1 MTFHRM
7 LNIVL
12 FNFKKIYVPVILST
26 IIFALLLYFVYPV
39 TYSSVVTLLP
49 PAEQESNSLSSLI
62 GGGGDIPSFLG
73 LGGAKGN
80 ALLNA
85 EILKSRSASEE
96 VISKCNLFAYLNTN
110 NLHVAALIM
119 QQKIEADVSKEG
131 ILSFSVD
138 LTSPY
143 FGRFSSSND
152 SLKQLVAIVANTY
165 IMVLDKINN
174 EKMNQKAKSS
184 RKYVEIQ
191 IADIKSKMDTAELKL
206 KEFQNKYKAISLD
219 EQLSAAINN
228 AAKLK
233 SEIVTTE
240 IQMNTMKYSL
250 SEESLAMQSL
260 EKKLDVLNQKYY
272 QSQYGDGKKID
283 YLPIFSDVPEM
294 IQKFA
299 ELTRDVKIYN
309 EVYLFLQKQYF
320 KEKIQENK
328 DVSNIEVLDA
338 AIVPEKPKSPNL
350 ISSVVTFALFSF
362 IFMAVVFIFK
372 NRKEII

>member
-12 FNFKKIYVPVILST
+12 FNRKQIFIPAVIST

-39 TYSSVVTLLP
+39 TYSSVVTILP
-49 PAEQESNSLSSLI
+49 PSEQETGSISTLI
-62 GGGGDIPSFLG
+62 GGSELPSFLG

-96 VISKCNLFAYLNTN
+96 VIKKCGLLNFLKIN
-110 NLHVAALIM
+110 NLHIAAQML
-119 QQKIEADVSKEG
+119 QQKIDVEVSKEG
-131 ILSFSVD
+131 ILS
-138 LTSPY
+138 LTIELTTPY
-143 FGRFSSSND
+143 FGRFSAKND
-152 SLKQLVAIVANTY
+152 SLKQLVAVVANQY
-165 IMVLDKINN
+165 VAVLDKINN
-174 EKMNQKAKSS
+174 EKMNQKAKNS
-184 RKYVEIQ
+184 REYIEIQ
-191 IADIKSKMDTAELKL
+191 ITEIKQKLDSAETKL
-206 KEFQNKYKAISLD
+206 KEFQNKYKAISLP
-219 EQLSAAINN
+219 EQLTAAIEN

-260 EKKLDVLNQKYY
+260 EKKLDVLNDKYY
-272 QSQYGDGKKID
+272 QSEYGDGKNID
-283 YLPIFSDVPEM
+283 YLPVFSDVPEM
-294 IQKFA
+294 ILRFA
-299 ELTRDVKIYN
+299 VLTRDVKIYN

-338 AIVPEKPKSPNL
+338 AIEPEKSKSPRL
-350 ISSVVTFALFSF
+350 IFSTFTFAIFSF
-362 IFMAVVFIFK
+362 LFMSLIFIYK
-372 NRKEII
+372 NKKEIV